1 MNVLKLIL
9 ARGGSKGLI
18 NKNIK
23 LLLNKPLIQYSIESG
38 KNSKYNKEVYV
49 STDCEK
55 IAEVSSKLGAEIP
68 FIRPKSLASD
78 ESKSSDA
85 ILHAISFFEKKNIY
99 FDYILL
105 LEPTSPLRTSSDINK
120 CFDFFNSQPDAKSCV
135 SVVKSE
141 ISHPSFLFEMNN
153 NIISSYSTKD
163 NIIRRQDLTALYYPE
178 GSIYIC
184 DVNTYKLTKTFYN
197 DGITLGYEFPY
208 WKSFEIDTLED
219 FLIVESIMKNKLIEK
234 L

>member
-1 MNVLKLIL
+1 
-9 ARGGSKGLI
+9 
-18 NKNIK
+18 
-23 LLLNKPLIQYSIESG
+23 
-38 KNSKYNKEVYV
+38 
-49 STDCEK
+49 
-55 IAEVSSKLGAEIP
+55 
-68 FIRPKSLASD
+68 
-78 ESKSSDA
+78 
-85 ILHAISFFEKKNIY
+85 
-99 FDYILL
+99 
-105 LEPTSPLRTSSDINK
+105 
-120 CFDFFNSQPDAKSCV
+120 
-135 SVVKSE
+135 
-141 ISHPSFLFEMNN
+141 MNN